1 MEEQDDQLDYII
13 MSEEPLPLFI
23 WDSIIDT
30 VMEKVKNI
38 SSYISNIWKGSS
50 QSTEV
55 KKEND
60 TTGKLTYPPLSHY
73 LTFLKDITLLRAN
86 PAKKAQ
92 LQSYFMTFIT
102 ELGAHSLD
110 EGSGIACFSL
120 PDLTKVFV
128 LSNQQAIKQLYEKAN
143 EKKFGQKPLFQRLAF
158 ILGPDNLMS
167 SVLGSETH
175 SKIRASILSRNEA
188 NRRHV
193 AEIVA
198 DFFKEYEL
206 EQMVQRQSLSEI
218 MDRLSRRVLIATY
231 FGKEVVQ
238 PFEQLYS
245 STITKEL
252 IDCLFSLDPIK
263 NSEEKRLLT
272 LRGKVLDLGYNL
284 IFSLE
289 EISTQLM
296 AEQSWLNYLLKVRV
310 LSNPD
315 AASEL
320 QKMGINSTTKLTAE
334 QCESLI
340 KYSQLHLDNTLLST
354 LIRDVINESLFIPL
368 LGFDATA
375 TALIASLKIALQDK
389 RIYTLI
395 KQEVKQKILAGEA
408 FELHSPWDVV
418 KKDDALSY
426 AEAVLLEAL
435 RLSPPAPIVP
445 EIINE
450 AITLNINDF
459 SFTLPAGALV
469 FIPMQNLHTHEK
481 HFPDI
486 VLSEEG
492 QKIIGKKLITAN
504 DIFPERWGPKQK
516 NKELYNA
523 NFFSEDPDSYKPGVL
538 QKEGRFL
545 TFKTGARR
553 CPGLRIA
560 MTELLSLFRI
570 LATYKIEL
578 TGEEDLQLSFHYE
591 TPLQRNGGMGLVKIT
606 PKKTLATTSTIS
618 SKEEQGALLR
628 SGFQF
633 FSQAKIPETQDL
645 SKRDT
650 VSESSN
656 FLKIAL
662 NL

>member
-13 MSEEPLPLFI
+13 MSEEPLPI

-30 VMEKVKNI
+30 IIEKVQNI
-38 SSYISNIWKGSS
+38 ASYVSKIWKSSS
-50 QSTEV
+50 QEIDT
-55 KKEND
+55 KEEKD
-60 TTGKLTYPPLSHY
+60 TVAKLTYPSVSHY
-73 LTFLKDITLLRAN
+73 LTFLKDITLLKTN

-92 LQSYFMTFIT
+92 LQSYFMTFVAD
-102 ELGAHSLD
+102 LGARSLD

-128 LSNQQAIKQLYEKAN
+128 LSNQQAIKQLYEKSN
-143 EKKFGQKPLFQRLAF
+143 EKKFSQKPFFQRLAL

-175 SKIRASILSRNEA
+175 SKIRASILSRNES

-193 AEIVA
+193 AKIVA

-206 EQMVQRQSLSEI
+206 EQIIQRQSLSEL
-218 MDRLSRRVLIATY
+218 MDKLSRRVLIATY
-231 FGKEVVQ
+231 FGENVVQ
-238 PFEQLYS
+238 PFEKLYS

-263 NSEEKRLLT
+263 NSEEEELLA
-272 LRGKVLDLGYNL
+272 LRGKVLGLGYKL
-284 IFSLE
+284 IFSQE
-289 EISTQLM
+289 AISKQLM
-296 AEQSWLNYLLKVRV
+296 VEQSWLNYLLKVRV

-315 AASEL
+315 AAPEL
-320 QKMGINSTTKLTAE
+320 QKMEINSTTKLTAE

-340 KYSQLHLDNTLLST
+340 KYSQLHLDNTPLST

-375 TALIASLKIALQDK
+375 TALITSLKIALQDK
-389 RIYTLI
+389 RIHTII
-395 KQEVKQKILAGEA
+395 KQEIQQKMLAGEA

-418 KKDDALSY
+418 KKEDALSY
-426 AEAVLLEAL
+426 TEAVLLEAL
-435 RLSPPAPIVP
+435 RLSPPAPMVP

-450 AITLNINDF
+450 AITLSIDDF

-469 FIPMQNLHTHEK
+469 FIPMQSLHTHEK

-492 QKIIGKKLITAN
+492 QKAVGKKLITAN
-504 DIFPERWGPKQK
+504 DIFPERWGPKQR
-516 NKELYNA
+516 NKEIYNA
-523 NFFSEDPDSYKPGVL
+523 NFFSESPDSYKPGAL

-560 MTELLSLFRI
+560 LTELLSLFRI

-578 TGEEDLQLSFHYE
+578 IGEENLQLSFNYE

-606 PKKTLATTSTIS
+606 PKKTLTTPANIP
-618 SKEEQGALLR
+618 SKEEQSTLSR
-628 SGFQF
+628 SGVHF
-633 FSQAKIPETQDL
+633 FSQAQTSDMQDL
-645 SKRDT
+645 SKREPL
-650 VSESSN
+650 SENSN
-656 FLKIAL
+656 FLKMAG
-662 NL
+662 NVSV

>member
-1 MEEQDDQLDYII
+1 MEEQDDNQLDYII
-13 MSEEPLPLFI
+13 MSEEPLPI
-23 WDSIIDT
+23 WDSLRDSIIEKVQNVASYVSKIWKDSSAKKEKDT
-30 VMEKVKNI
+30 VA
-38 SSYISNIWKGSS
+38 
-50 QSTEV
+50 
-55 KKEND
+55 
-60 TTGKLTYPPLSHY
+60 KLTHPSVSHY
-73 LTFLKDITLLRAN
+73 LTFLKDIALLKTN

-92 LQSYFMTFIT
+92 LQAYFMTFVA
-102 ELGAHSLD
+102 ELGARSLD

-128 LSNQQAIKQLYEKAN
+128 LSNQQAIKQLYEKSN
-143 EKKFGQKPLFQRLAF
+143 EKKFGQKPFFQRLAL

-167 SVLGSETH
+167 STLGSEMH
-175 SKIRASILSRNEA
+175 SKIRASILSRNES

-193 AEIVA
+193 AKIVA

-206 EQMVQRQSLSEI
+206 EQIVQRQPLSEI

-238 PFEQLYS
+238 PFEKLYS

-263 NSEEKRLLT
+263 KSEEEELLV
-272 LRGKVLDLGYNL
+272 LRSKVLDLGYNL

-289 EISTQLM
+289 AISQQLM
-296 AEQSWLNYLLKVRV
+296 VEQSWLNYLLKVRV
-310 LSNPD
+310 LSNLD
-315 AASEL
+315 VANQLKE
-320 QKMGINSTTKLTAE
+320 MGIDSTTKLTAE

-340 KYSQLHLDNTLLST
+340 KYSQQHLDDTSLST

-368 LGFDATA
+368 LGFDATS
-375 TALIASLKIALQDK
+375 TALIAALKIALQDK
-389 RIYTLI
+389 RVYAII
-395 KQEVKQKILAGEA
+395 KQEIKQKILAGEP

-418 KKDDALSY
+418 RKEDALSY
-426 AEAVLLEAL
+426 TEAVLLEAL

-450 AITLNINDF
+450 AITLTIDDF

-469 FIPMQNLHTHEK
+469 FIPMQSLHTHEK

-492 QKIIGKKLITAN
+492 KKAVGKKLITAN

-516 NKELYNA
+516 NKEIYNA
-523 NFFSEDPDSYKPGVL
+523 NFFPEIPNSYKPSAL

-578 TGEEDLQLSFHYE
+578 IGEEDLQLSFNYE

-606 PKKTLATTSTIS
+606 PKKTLTTTSNVS
-618 SKEEQGALLR
+618 SKEEQNASSR
-628 SGFQF
+628 NGFHF
-633 FSQAKIPETQDL
+633 FSQAQAPEIQDISTIEPL
-645 SKRDT
+645 
-650 VSESSN
+650 SESSN
-656 FLKIAL
+656 FLRITQA
-662 NL
+662 

>member
-1 MEEQDDQLDYII
+1 MKEQDDQLDYII
-13 MSEEPLPLFI
+13 MSEDPLPLFI
-23 WDSIIDT
+23 WDSIMDT
-30 VMEKVKNI
+30 LIEKVKNI
-38 SSYISNIWKGSS
+38 SSYISNIWQGSS
-50 QSTEV
+50 QGIEA
-55 KKEND
+55 KKEKN
-60 TTGKLTYPPLSHY
+60 TAGTLTYPSLGHY
-73 LTFLKDITLLRAN
+73 LTFLKDITLLKTD

-92 LQSYFMTFIT
+92 LQSYFMTFVT

-110 EGSGIACFSL
+110 EGSGVACFSL

-128 LSNQQAIKQLYEKAN
+128 LSNQQAIKQLYEKSN
-143 EKKFGQKPLFQRLAF
+143 EKKFGQKPLFQRLAL

-167 SVLGSETH
+167 SALGSEVH
-175 SKIRASILSRNEA
+175 SKIRASILSRNES
-188 NRRHV
+188 NRRNV

-198 DFFKEYEL
+198 EFFKEYES
-206 EQMVQRQSLSEI
+206 EQMVQRQSLSEL

-245 STITKEL
+245 SSITKEL

-263 NSEEKRLLT
+263 NSEEKELLA

-289 EISTQLM
+289 AISKQLM
-296 AEQSWLNYLLKVRV
+296 SEQSWLNYLLKVRV

-320 QKMGINSTTKLTAE
+320 QKMGINSTTNLTAE
-334 QCESLI
+334 QCEFLI
-340 KYSQLHLDNTLLST
+340 KYSQLHIDNTLLST

-389 RIYTLI
+389 RIHTII

-418 KKDDALSY
+418 KKENALSY
-426 AEAVLLEAL
+426 TEAVLLEAL
-435 RLSPPAPIVP
+435 RLSPPAPVVP
-445 EIINE
+445 EIISE
-450 AITLNINDF
+450 AITLNIDDF
-459 SFTLPAGALV
+459 SFTLPAGSLV

-492 QKIIGKKLITAN
+492 QKVIGKKLITAN

-516 NKELYNA
+516 NNELYNA
-523 NFFSEDPDSYKPGVL
+523 NFFSEDTDTYKPGVL

-560 MTELLSLFRI
+560 LTELLSIFRI

-591 TPLQRNGGMGLVKIT
+591 TPLQRNGGMGLMKIT
-606 PKKTLATTSTIS
+606 PKNTLTTMSTVS
-618 SKEEQGALLR
+618 SKEEQSALSR
-628 SGFQF
+628 SGFHF
-633 FSQAKIPETQDL
+633 FSQAQIPETQDL
-645 SKRDT
+645 STREPL
-650 VSESSN
+650 SENSS
-656 FLKIAL
+656 FLKMTVHV
-662 NL
+662 

>member
-231 FGKEVVQ
+231 FGEEVVQ

-395 KQEVKQKILAGEA
+395 KQEVKQK
-408 FELHSPWDVV
+408 
-418 KKDDALSY
+418 
-426 AEAVLLEAL
+426 
-435 RLSPPAPIVP
+435 
-445 EIINE
+445 N
-450 AITLNINDF
+450 F
-459 SFTLPAGALV
+459 S
-469 FIPMQNLHTHEK
+469 
-481 HFPDI
+481 
-486 VLSEEG
+486 
-492 QKIIGKKLITAN
+492 
-504 DIFPERWGPKQK
+504 
-516 NKELYNA
+516 
-523 NFFSEDPDSYKPGVL
+523 
-538 QKEGRFL
+538 
-545 TFKTGARR
+545 RR
-553 CPGLRIA
+553 GLRIA
-560 MTELLSLFRI
+560 LSL
-570 LATYKIEL
+570 
-578 TGEEDLQLSFHYE
+578 GC
-591 TPLQRNGGMGLVKIT
+591 G
-606 PKKTLATTSTIS
+606 
-618 SKEEQGALLR
+618 
-628 SGFQF
+628 
-633 FSQAKIPETQDL
+633 
-645 SKRDT
+645 
-650 VSESSN
+650 
-656 FLKIAL
+656 
-662 NL
+662 